1 MKFAATILMLINVWQ
16 PLFGTAESAYINA
29 TLPSSTTAENGTRI
43 DFILDAFDPPTSS
56 VYYLLL
62 KFGYEKTGAAFN
74 RLYNYN
80 KITSTF
86 TLHSPIPAEFVGRLT
101 TSLTGSKP
109 MISIS
114 PILFNDE
121 NYQFYFEL
129 DYATASGVPTK
140 IDSQKYILQNI
151 YSKPRFDEAAS
162 IQSSTGLRKG
172 LDSTISC
179 VARSRPVSTVTW
191 SYNNATVNATQSSTT
206 STSGS
211 IIRVTSTLRIR
222 NSSSLADGE
231 KVTCFASHQ
240 FSTPVNRSTIL
251 RMFRAPYEIRLTA
264 TTTNPVNGSS
274 VTLTCSARAYPA
286 AHFRFAYSN
295 GTVLQDGAN
304 PNFVIPS
311 LNYKPFPSYNVSY
324 RCTPYNSYGDASYQE
339 IVLNI
344 QVSPQIRVQSSL
356 TVIEGQDVL
365 LTCVVVAANPMPA
378 ITWKDPRNNSLS
390 HSNGMLLLRSVR
402 RNQAGVYTCKASNGI
417 GFPKTKSALIN
428 VQYGPEFRSSNTI
441 ITACRPGTVV
451 IRCVADGNPAP
462 FVRVV
467 FFKKDKALGTKEA
480 LYTITDLADDTF
492 GVYNCVANNSV
503 KEVQTTTTLVK
514 RDFPDPV
521 TNVTYKA
528 TLDTIEV
535 TWALPVCTGA
545 SGIKMIRIKHK
556 KKDDLQWSVKN
567 ISSSDVKATIVN
579 LDSGTEYIVQILVVD
594 WKNRG
599 HQALQILLSTDKANT
614 NQSQGN
620 SLKMNPYAI
629 GLYTVLGVVIPLL
642 LLLIMCNLRQ
652 RRAMIKLSDAVMKGT
667 TEKSAGPSDD
677 QQGYTSLRFEN
688 RAEPYATIANPYPE
702 SAEGNTNSNYM
713 ELGPSRNID
722 QSYTTLS
729 KTYENINSHL

>member
-428 VQYGPEFRSSNTI
+428 VQY
-441 ITACRPGTVV
+441 
-451 IRCVADGNPAP
+451 
-462 FVRVV
+462 
-467 FFKKDKALGTKEA
+467 
-480 LYTITDLADDTF
+480 
-492 GVYNCVANNSV
+492 
-503 KEVQTTTTLVK
+503 
-514 RDFPDPV
+514 FPDPV